1 MVLKIKLSVITGTI
15 WCKEKYFLIAILFI
29 MAKTGLFS
37 EPSED
42 EFKIFDTYAFG
53 DANAWTILKVGG

>member
-1 MVLKIKLSVITGTI
+1 
-15 WCKEKYFLIAILFI
+15 

-53 DANAWTILKVGG
+53 DANA